1 MVGHVAAHS
10 FVYLQFVAVADHL
23 LTELPV
29 LVPGDVLQQDA
40 VHASVAVR
48 LTAVELEALLE
59 PADDVVGQR
68 HLRVLLDLE

>member
-1 MVGHVAAHS
+1 
-10 FVYLQFVAVADHL
+10 VAVADHL